1 MPTTKTAASAAVMT
15 DTTLSTNLPAGRGLV
30 RKIAAR
36 YGVDDNKLLNTLKAT
51 AFSQG
56 KGKEGKPAPEVT
68 DEQMMALLVVADQY
82 GLNPF
87 TKEIYAFPD
96 SNKGG
101 IVPIVS
107 VDGWI
112 RIINER
118 PELSSIEFEYSDDAA
133 EDPWIACTI
142 VRRDRTKPLT
152 VREYGA
158 ECYRDTPPWKS
169 HPRRMLRHKALI
181 QCGRV
186 AFGFGGIYDP
196 DEAERIREARTIEGQ
211 VVSHKAGTAAP
222 RAIAAPE
229 TAVAEPAASAGA
241 IGADVVAT
249 LRQRLEDFSVAEST
263 LLAHFEIG
271 TLEEL
276 PFDSINP
283 AYDWIPKAA
292 RDS

>member
-1 MPTTKTAASAAVMT
+1 MPTKSAAAPAAVT
-15 DTTLSTNLPAGRGLV
+15 SDTSLSANLPSGRGLV

-36 YGVDDNKLLNTLKAT
+36 YGVEDNKLLATLKAT

-56 KGKEGKPAPEVT
+56 KPKDGKPAVEVT

-96 SNKGG
+96 TQRGG

-118 PELSSIEFEYSDDAA
+118 PELSSIEFEYADEGA

-142 VRRDRTKPLT
+142 TRHDRTKPLT
-152 VREYGA
+152 VREYGK
-158 ECYRDTPPWKS
+158 ECYRDTGPWNS
-169 HPRRMLRHKALI
+169 HPRRMLRHKVLI
-181 QCGRV
+181 QCGRI
-186 AFGFGGIYDP
+186 AFGFAGIYDP

-222 RAIAAPE
+222 KAIAAPE
-229 TAVAEPAASAGA
+229 ANPAESTGA
-241 IGADVVAT
+241 IGADVIAT
-249 LRQRLEDFSVAEST
+249 LSQRLEQYGVPESA

-271 TLEEL
+271 KLEDL